1 MSCRD
6 TVLFWQGFC
15 VAGLRSF
22 SHRARATQPFP
33 LCVRQNRYL
42 IVLYYNPAKMKAKAN
57 LKEQEEALRKLQE
70 RHGVDGE
77 QHPTSKAR

>member
-1 MSCRD
+1 M
-6 TVLFWQGFC
+6 
-15 VAGLRSF
+15 
-22 SHRARATQPFP
+22 HRARATQLSSISLP
-33 LCVRQNRYL
+33 QNRYL